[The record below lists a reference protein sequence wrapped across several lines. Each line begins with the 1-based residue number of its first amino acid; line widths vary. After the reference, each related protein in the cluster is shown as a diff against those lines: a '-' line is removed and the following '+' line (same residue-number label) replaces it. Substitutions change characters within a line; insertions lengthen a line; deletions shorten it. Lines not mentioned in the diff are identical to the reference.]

1 MSLLNQVAILLIA
14 AVLAVA
20 LFKRLKLGSV
30 LGYLAAGLV
39 IGPWG
44 IRLITDVHSILHF
57 SEFGVVLLLF
67 LIGLELNPS
76 RLWIMRRAVFG
87 LGGAQ
92 VLATA
97 LTLGGLGIVLGAAP
111 LPALIVGFGLAL
123 SSTAFVLPILAEK
136 NQLATAHGNAAFAI
150 LLFQDLAVIPLLV
163 VLPMLDNASAAAVP
177 SSGFATGLRIVAAL
191 FGLVLAGRYLLKPI
205 FKLIASSGNQ
215 EIMTALALLVVV
227 GTSSIMHFVGLSMS
241 LGAFLAGVL
250 LAESEYRHE
259 LQADIE
265 PFKGLLLGLFFM
277 AVGMSA
283 NLGII
288 RDVPLRI
295 VAVVIG
301 FMSVKSLAIYGI
313 SRLFGH
319 STDSGRNIA
328 AALSQG
334 GEFAFVLFG
343 IATAAKVMPQDTADF
358 LIVAVTVSMVLTPLS
373 FLFNE
378 KVLSRF
384 VKAQARRDFDV
395 IGEQEHPVVIVG
407 FGRIG
412 QIVGRLLRLRKIG
425 FTALDSAP
433 THVDFIRKFGNM
445 IYYGDATR
453 LELLRAAHVDKA
465 KILVV
470 AIDDIVA
477 SVKVVELAQQHFPN
491 VQIYARARN
500 RQHAYQLLAM
510 GVNRLVRETF
520 ESSLSLAEQVLLG
533 MDIPADT
540 VKETITKFASYDDAM
555 MRSMY
560 VHRHDEQKLVE
571 SAKQYATELERLFN
585 TDAQNAPI
593 TVPNNPETT

>member
-14 AVLAVA
+14 AVLAVP
-20 LFKRLKLGSV
+20 LFRRLKLGAV
-30 LGYLAAGLV
+30 LGYLAAGLL

-44 IRLITDVHSILHF
+44 ARLITDVQSILHF

-97 LTLGGLGIVLGAAP
+97 LVLGWLGTALGAP
-111 LPALIVGFGLAL
+111 LLPALIAGFGLAL

-136 NQLATAHGNAAFAI
+136 NQLATTHGNASFAI

-163 VLPMLDNASAAAVP
+163 VLPMLDHGGGDPRRTGWLLVASKILGALI
-177 SSGFATGLRIVAAL
+177 GLI
-191 FGLVLAGRYLLKPI
+191 LVGRYLLRSI
-205 FKLIASSGNQ
+205 FKMIAASGNQ

-227 GTSSIMHFVGLSMS
+227 GTASIMHFVGLSMS

-288 RDVPLRI
+288 RDMPLKV
-295 VAVVIG
+295 VAVVLG
-301 FMSVKSLAIYGI
+301 FMLVKALVVYGVG
-313 SRLFGH
+313 RLFGQ
-319 STDSGRNIA
+319 SRDVSRNIA

-343 IATAAKVMPQDTADF
+343 IATASKVMSQPAADF
-358 LIVAVTVSMVLTPLS
+358 LVVVVTASMVLTPLA
-373 FLFNE
+373 FAVNE
-378 KVLSRF
+378 KVLAKRLA
-384 VKAQARRDFDV
+384 KEEHRDFDS
-395 IGEQEHPVVIVG
+395 IGDDQNPVVIAG
-407 FGRIG
+407 FGRVG
-412 QIVGRLLRLRKIG
+412 QIVGRVLRLRKIG

-433 THVDFIRKFGNM
+433 THVDFLRKFGNR

-453 LELLRAAHVDKA
+453 LDLLRAAHLDKA
-465 KILVV
+465 AILVV
-470 AIDDIVA
+470 AIDDMVA
-477 SVKVVELAQQHFPN
+477 SVKVVELAQHHFPN
-491 VQIYARARN
+491 VKIYARARN

-510 GVNRLVRETF
+510 GVTLLFRETF
-520 ESSLSLAEQVLLG
+520 EASLSLSQQVLEGLG
-533 MDIPADT
+533 VSPQSA
-540 VKETITKFASYDDAM
+540 KETIERFAAYDETM
-555 MRSMY
+555 MRATYM
-560 VHRHDEQKLVE
+560 HRHDEKKLVE
-571 SAKQYATELERLFN
+571 SAKQYAAELESLFD
-585 TDAQNAPI
+585 TDAQNAPTPAAAVI
-593 TVPNNPETT
+593 KGE